1 MDPDTTVSE
10 SPIEKQSS
18 SPPLLER
25 LFKLSE
31 NRTTLRTEVAA
42 GVTTFLTM
50 AYIIFVNPA
59 ILKDA
64 GVPFEG
70 ALFATC
76 MAAAAGSLMMGLL
89 ANYPFALA
97 PGMGLNAYFTY
108 TVVLGLGHNWRVAL
122 GAVFISGVVFM
133 ILTLAR
139 VRAMIV
145 DAIPM
150 TMKTAVAA
158 GIGLFI
164 AFIGLKN
171 AGAIVASPATFVTL
185 GHVASQPVLLAFGGF
200 LITAAL
206 MARGFKSAI
215 IIGIFAVT
223 VAAVLMGI
231 AKPPEGVMEWPDWRS
246 TALQLD
252 VRGAVRLG
260 LLDVIFVF
268 LFIDMFDTI
277 GSLMGLGQE
286 AGFLGQD
293 GRLPRV
299 NRALFADAAATTVG
313 ALLGTS
319 TVTTYIESATGVSE
333 GGRTGITAVVV
344 ALLFLLAAFFSPLI
358 GVIPPIATAP
368 ALIIVGALMIRSV
381 ISIQWDDM
389 TEAIPAF
396 LTMLAMPLTFSI
408 ANGLALGFIFYPLL
422 KLLTGRWREVSPL
435 VYVLAGLF
443 MLRYAYLGA
452 G

>member
-1 MDPDTTVSE
+1 MTMNHQNGGARFLDRV
-10 SPIEKQSS
+10 
-18 SPPLLER
+18 
-25 LFKLSE
+25 FKLTE
-31 NRTTLRTEVAA
+31 NRTNVRIELAA
-42 GVTTFLTM
+42 GATTFLTM

-76 MAAAAGSLMMGLL
+76 VSAAIGSLMMGLI

-108 TVVLGLGHNWRVAL
+108 TVVQTMGYDWRVAL
-122 GAVFISGVVFM
+122 GAVFISGVVFL

-139 VRAMIV
+139 IRAMIV

-171 AGAIVASPATFVTL
+171 AGVIVASEATFVKL
-185 GHVASQPVLLAFGGF
+185 GHVVSAPALLALGG
-200 LITAAL
+200 LVVTVAL
-206 MARGFKSAI
+206 MARGYKSAI

-223 VAAVLMGI
+223 AAAIILKLSPLPASVVQM
-231 AKPPEGVMEWPDWRS
+231 PDVRS
-246 TALQLD
+246 TFMQLD
-252 VRGAVRLG
+252 VRGALMLG
-260 LLDVIFVF
+260 ALDVIFVF
-268 LFIDMFDTI
+268 LFVDLFDTI
-277 GSLMGLGQE
+277 GSLMGLGRQ
-286 AGFLGQD
+286 AGYLTPD
-293 GRLPRV
+293 GKMPRV
-299 NRALFADAAATTVG
+299 NRALFADAVATIAG
-313 ALLGTS
+313 AIFGTS
-319 TVTTYIESATGVSE
+319 TVVTYIESATGVSE
-333 GGRTGITAVVV
+333 GGRTGLTAVTV
-344 ALLFLLAAFFSPLI
+344 AALFLLAAFFSPI
-358 GVIPPIATAP
+358 AGAIPTIATAP
-368 ALIIVGALMIRSV
+368 ALVIVGALMIGAV
-381 ISIQWDDM
+381 TSIKWDDL

-422 KLLTGRWREVSPL
+422 KVLTGRWREASPL
-435 VYVLAGLF
+435 VYALAALF
-443 MLRYAYLGA
+443 VLRYAYLGA
-452 G
+452 E

>member
-1 MDPDTTVSE
+1 MMMNHQNLALRSLDRV
-10 SPIEKQSS
+10 
-18 SPPLLER
+18 
-25 LFKLSE
+25 FKLTE
-31 NRTTLRTEVAA
+31 NQTNIRIEIAA
-42 GVTTFLTM
+42 GATTFLTM

-76 MAAAAGSLMMGLL
+76 ISAAIGSLMMGLI

-108 TVVLGLGHNWRVAL
+108 TVVKTMGYDWRIAL
-122 GAVFISGVVFM
+122 GAVFISGVVFL

-139 VRAMIV
+139 IRAMIV

-171 AGAIVASPATFVTL
+171 AGVIVASDATFVKL
-185 GHVASQPVLLAFGGF
+185 GHVVSTPTLLALAG
-200 LITAAL
+200 LVVTVAL
-206 MARGFKSAI
+206 MARGYKSAI

-223 VAAVLMGI
+223 AAAILLKLSPLPASLVQM
-231 AKPPEGVMEWPDWRS
+231 PDVRS
-246 TALQLD
+246 TFLQLD
-252 VRGAVRLG
+252 VRGALMLG
-260 LLDVIFVF
+260 ALDVIFVF
-268 LFIDMFDTI
+268 LFVDLFDTI
-277 GSLMGLGQE
+277 GSLMGLGRQ
-286 AGFLGQD
+286 AGYLTPD
-293 GRLPRV
+293 GKMPRV
-299 NRALFADAAATTVG
+299 NRALFADAIATIAG
-313 ALLGTS
+313 SIFGTS
-319 TVTTYIESATGVSE
+319 TVVTYIESATGVSE
-333 GGRTGITAVVV
+333 GGRTGLTAVTV
-344 ALLFLLAAFFSPLI
+344 AALFILAAFFSPI
-358 GVIPPIATAP
+358 AGVIPTIATAP
-368 ALIIVGALMIRSV
+368 ALIIVGALMIGAV
-381 ISIQWDDM
+381 TSIKWDDL

-422 KLLTGRWREVSPL
+422 KALTGRWREASPL
-435 VYVLAGLF
+435 VYALAVLF
-443 MLRYAYLGA
+443 VLRYVYLGA
-452 G
+452 E